1 MSALGARPEPSLAVS
16 RVAIVL
22 GVGALAAL
30 VLPHVAGTGPGSVA
44 AKACAA
50 ALSVVV
56 IPGGLV
62 VLIAGRRAG
71 LGLLETLGL
80 GIPVSLS
87 LVQVA
92 TIASLFLHVSS
103 AATSRIWLVLVLAG
117 AAAAA
122 WRARGATI
130 PVSVP
135 EMGLVV
141 LVVILGCL
149 LYLKG
154 SPLGSA
160 EDWSHA
166 GIVRR
171 LVFLEAPAIA
181 NFYHAPGVLY
191 THPLPGTHYAM
202 ALVSAISGLDPL
214 FVYHKM
220 RFLWSVSAVLVL
232 YALARRIFE
241 DAAIAAA
248 VAATAL
254 MLTLTGVFADVPGV
268 AWAQLA
274 TSSHPSDVA
283 LGVLLPGLLALA
295 ACYLKPPPARHGP
308 WILVAALAM
317 AATLTMVHIRE
328 TVQFLVY
335 LGSFAVALAA
345 FGGERRVLR
354 RALLLAAV
362 TVVVAA
368 AYVAFHRATV
378 AAIGALDDAGKTELV
393 AWFRRASLRDLFKRP
408 LPISVGRVDSLFY
421 AWIPGVLLL
430 SPLLWRVHRRRVLLW
445 LPATSIVAYMLLI
458 RFPVLS
464 FPYVYVTY
472 WEILLT
478 PARNVAVFVH
488 LLAGLPLLA
497 LGERLSRI
505 RRAWLAVAGAL
516 VAGAGLAMA
525 MRGLGPWMAG
535 HQDLLF
541 LGVLGGYAAV
551 AAFAWRTEG
560 EPPAHA
566 DEPNEAVGARPWV
579 YALLVTVTAAV
590 SFMPQASPLNMSPA
604 GQRYELLPPV
614 AARLTPRGLIDG
626 LSCTRGSPAPSSR
639 QGGGQA
645 GSRADDIEPI
655 SCPPSLRLVEW
666 AARSLP
672 ASSVLA
678 GDTFNAYPLPAF
690 MPQQVA
696 AWPVA
701 ASENLVDARALY
713 PAYYERF
720 DRTMRRLG
728 VQPFFNS
735 VESWGERVD
744 FLTALGV
751 THIVVGP
758 PYQRLMARTLA
769 QWSEAFTTVYDDGAW
784 TVYAVRL
791 PGLVRRT
798 G

>member
-1 MSALGARPEPSLAVS
+1 VS
-16 RVAIVL
+16 RLAIVL
-22 GVGALAAL
+22 GAGALTAL

-44 AKACAA
+44 AKTCAA

-62 VLIAGRRAG
+62 VLIAGRGAG

-92 TIASLFLHVSS
+92 TIASLCLHLSS
-103 AATSRIWLVLVLAG
+103 VATSRIWLVLVLAG

-122 WRARGATI
+122 WRARGARI
-130 PVSVP
+130 PVSVA
-135 EMGLVV
+135 EMGLVA
-141 LVVILGCL
+141 LIVILGCL

-154 SPLGSA
+154 SPLASA

-171 LVFLEAPAIA
+171 LAFLEAPAIA
-181 NFYHAPGVLY
+181 NFYHVPGVLY

-202 ALVSAISGLDPL
+202 ALVSTISGLDPL
-214 FVYHKM
+214 FVYHKI

-232 YALARRIFE
+232 YALARRIFDD
-241 DAAIAAA
+241 DAMA
-248 VAATAL
+248 VATTAGAL
-254 MLTLTGVFADVPGV
+254 MLTFNGAFADVPGV
-268 AWAQLA
+268 SWAQLA

-295 ACYLKPPPARHGP
+295 ACYLKPPTARHGA

-335 LGSFAVALAA
+335 LGSFAVALAV

-354 RALLLAAV
+354 RALLLVAV
-362 TVVVAA
+362 TVVFAA

-378 AAIGALDDAGKTELV
+378 AAIGALDDAAKAELV

-408 LPISVGRVDSLFY
+408 LPISVGRVDSLFF

-430 SPLLWRVHRRRVLLW
+430 SPLLWLAHRRRVLVW
-445 LPATSIVAYMLLI
+445 LPATCIAAYMLLI

-464 FPYVYVTY
+464 FPYVYLTY

-488 LLAGLPLLA
+488 LLAGLALLA
-497 LGERLSRI
+497 FATGLSRI
-505 RRAWLAVAGAL
+505 RRAWPAAAGTL
-516 VAGAGLAMA
+516 VAGAGLAVA
-525 MRGLGPWMAG
+525 MRGLGPWMSAG
-535 HQDLLF
+535 HQDVLF

-551 AAFAWRTEG
+551 LAFAWRTRG
-560 EPPAHA
+560 ELPARA
-566 DEPNEAVGARPWV
+566 DQPNEAMGVRGWV
-579 YALLVTVTAAV
+579 YALLVTVAATV

-604 GQRYELLPPV
+604 GQRYAMLPPV
-614 AARLTPRGLIDG
+614 AARLTPRGLIGG
-626 LSCTRGSPAPSSR
+626 LSCTRPAPAPSSG
-639 QGGGQA
+639 QGGQA
-645 GSRADDIEPI
+645 GSSADGIEPI

-666 AARSLP
+666 AAQSLSDS
-672 ASSVLA
+672 AVLA

-690 MPQQVA
+690 VPQQVA

-701 ASENLVDARALY
+701 ASENLVDPRALY

-720 DRTMRRLG
+720 DRAMKRLG

-735 VESWGERVD
+735 VEGWDERVD

-751 THIVVGP
+751 THVVVDP

-769 QWSEAFTTVYDDGAW
+769 QWPEAFTMVYDDGAW
-784 TVYAVRL
+784 TVYEVRL
-791 PGLVRRT
+791 PGPVRRP